1 MGSTTSYASAV
12 AAVKAMESALLSYS
26 DMEQLISAA
35 TDTEFNAIIS
45 ARRGSDASAGSELA
59 DAWEVVHG
67 YAPDCRELE
76 MLLYKY
82 DFHNL
87 KAALKAMIADCE
99 PEPYYIRPTNLD
111 LGELSPI
118 LKAKDYDL
126 LPLYLRET
134 AEKAYQLLTDTLDGQ
149 LADSFIDTATLT
161 VLQDSAEKSGNEF
174 LKNYARITAV
184 CADIKTAYRCS
195 RMNKPRSFLEI
206 AIAGSADL
214 DKEAL
219 IRAALTGTD
228 GLFNFLDTTIYGE
241 KARLL
246 ESSTAAFEKWCDDEV
261 MEIARSARLQAF
273 GFEPLAAYYI
283 AARAEQKNL
292 RIIRV
297 CKECGADRETITERL
312 RLLYV

>member
-1 MGSTTSYASAV
+1 MSSTSYASAV
-12 AAVKAMESALLSYS
+12 AAVKAMESTLLTYS
-26 DMEQLISAA
+26 DMEQLINAV
-35 TDTEFNAIIS
+35 TEAESSAIIS
-45 ARRGSDASAGSELA
+45 ARRGADVKAGSELA
-59 DAWEVVHG
+59 DAWDIVHG

-87 KAALKAMIADCE
+87 KAALKAMIADCD
-99 PEPYYIRPTNLD
+99 PEPYYICPTNLD
-111 LGELSPI
+111 LKALSPM
-118 LKAKDYDL
+118 LKAKEYDL
-126 LPLYLRET
+126 LPGYLREP
-134 AEKAYQLLTDTLDGQ
+134 AARAYELLTETLDGQ
-149 LADSFIDTATLT
+149 LADSFIDTATL
-161 VLQDSAEKSGNEF
+161 VQLQKSAERCGNGF
-174 LKNYARITAV
+174 LKNYARITTV

-195 RMNKPRSFLEI
+195 RMNKPRSFLEL
-206 AIAGSADL
+206 AIAGSDDL

-219 IRAALTGTD
+219 IRAALVGTD
-228 GLFNFLDTTIYGE
+228 GLFTFLDTTIYGE

-246 ESSTAAFEKWCDDEV
+246 ETSTAAFEKWCDDAV
-261 MEIARSARLQAF
+261 MEIAQSARLQAF

-292 RIIRV
+292 RIIKV

>member
-1 MGSTTSYASAV
+1 MGSNTSYASAV
-12 AAVKAMESALLSYS
+12 AAVKAMESTLLSYS

-35 TDTEFNAIIS
+35 NDAEFNAIIS
-45 ARRGSDASAGSELA
+45 AKRGNDALAGGELA

-87 KAALKAMIADCE
+87 KAALKAMIADCQ
-99 PEPYYIRPTNLD
+99 PEQYYIRPTNLD
-111 LGELSPI
+111 LVELSHI
-118 LKAKDYDL
+118 LKEKEYDM
-126 LPLYLRET
+126 LPVYLRET
-134 AEKAYQLLTDTLDGQ
+134 AEKAYQLLTETLDGQ

-161 VLQDSAEKSGNEF
+161 VLQKSAECSGSTF
-174 LKNYARITAV
+174 LRDYARITAV
-184 CADIKTAYRCS
+184 CADIKTAFRCA
-195 RMNKPRSFLEI
+195 RMNKPRSFLEN

-219 IRAALTGTD
+219 IRAALTGTE
-228 GLFNFLDTTIYGE
+228 GLFTFLDTTIYGE

-246 ESSTAAFEKWCDDEV
+246 ATSTAAFEKWCDDEV
-261 MEIARSARLQAF
+261 MELARSARLQAF

-297 CKECGADRETITERL
+297 CKECGADRDTIIERL